1 MPEDFDNLLSAI
13 ATSAGAAARP
23 HGPDAARRR
32 GGQRTLRR
40 RLAVSAM
47 SAVLLAGG
55 IGTALAVSRSGGGP
69 APAPPV
75 VSPSGS
81 AGTGRPSPNPSPSAT
96 PSRSAGSSEA
106 APTLSLQLPAALAK
120 GTANQVGFTV
130 TNPGSARTETV
141 TLDLGRPTSGA
152 PTSTT
157 PLERG
162 IVQRQDGPGGA
173 WVTVPVSY
181 AGTGSASGTA
191 ADTAT
196 YQLALP
202 ARAAVQE
209 HLRVTP
215 VGVES
220 VDFAVRLTGGDSAP
234 VTRSRTLPLATPTLT
249 GTGPAS
255 VTPGTTSAEFD
266 FKLSNATT
274 AGYSAVGLYLDAS
287 GSTSNCD
294 FSPFATAQ
302 WWDGTAWRN
311 ISLAGQWP
319 LFDTVALGA
328 GQSLTLR
335 TRLIVPAT
343 LASCLKRGDVSMIAA
358 TAGLAQNGGG
368 TAAPDTIV
376 RGDAPF
382 FGIG

>member
-32 GGQRTLRR
+32 GAQRTVRR
-40 RLAVSAM
+40 RLAVSAL
-47 SAVLLAGG
+47 SVVLLAGG
-55 IGTALAVSRSGGGP
+55 VGTALAVSRSGGGP
-69 APAPPV
+69 APASPV
-75 VSPSGS
+75 VSP
-81 AGTGRPSPNPSPSAT
+81 TGRPSPSPT
-96 PSRSAGSSEA
+96 PSRSAGSSDA
-106 APTLSLQLPAALAK
+106 APALSLQLPTALAK

-141 TLDLGRPTSGA
+141 TLDLGRPASGA
-152 PTSTT
+152 PSSTT

-162 IVQRQDGPGGA
+162 IVQRQNGPGGA
-173 WVTVPVSY
+173 WVAVPVSY
-181 AGTGSASGTA
+181 TSTGSASGTA

-202 ARAAVQE
+202 ARGSVQE

-220 VDFAVRLTGGDSAP
+220 VDFAVRLTGGSSAP
-234 VTRSRTLPLATPTLT
+234 VTRSQTLRLAVPSLT

-255 VTPGTTSAEFD
+255 VTPGTSSAEFD
-266 FKLSNATT
+266 FTLSNTTT
-274 AGYSAVGLYLDAS
+274 ADYNAVGLYLNAG
-287 GSTSNCD
+287 GSTANCS
-294 FSPFATAQ
+294 FAPFATAQ
-302 WWDGTAWRN
+302 WWDGSSWRN
-311 ISLAGQWP
+311 VSLSGGWP
-319 LFDTVALGA
+319 SLETVSLGA

-343 LASCLKRGDVSMIAA
+343 LDSCLKRGQVSMIAA
-358 TAGLAQNGGG
+358 TGGLAQNGGS
-368 TAAPDTIV
+368 TAAPHIGV

>member
-32 GGQRTLRR
+32 GAQRTLRR
-40 RLAVSAM
+40 RLAVSAL

-69 APAPPV
+69 APASPV
-75 VSPSGS
+75 VSSS
-81 AGTGRPSPNPSPSAT
+81 GRPSPDPSPT
-96 PSRSAGSSEA
+96 PSRSAGSSDA
-106 APTLSLQLPAALAK
+106 APTLSLQLPTALAK
-120 GTANQVGFTV
+120 ATANQVGFTV
-130 TNPGSARTETV
+130 TNPGPARTETV
-141 TLDLGRPTSGA
+141 TLDLGRPASGA
-152 PTSTT
+152 PSSTT

-181 AGTGSASGTA
+181 TSTGSASGTA

-202 ARAAVQE
+202 ARADVQE

-220 VDFAVRLTGGDSAP
+220 VDFAVRLTGGSAP
-234 VTRSRTLPLATPTLT
+234 VTRSQALPLATPRLT

-266 FKLSNATT
+266 FTLSNITT
-274 AGYSAVGLYLDAS
+274 ADYSAVGLYLNAG
-287 GSTSNCD
+287 GSTSNCT
-294 FSPFATAQ
+294 FAPFATAQ
-302 WWDGTAWRN
+302 WWDGTGWRN
-311 ISLAGQWP
+311 VSLSSGWP
-319 LFDTVALGA
+319 SLETVGLGA

-343 LASCLKRGDVSMIAA
+343 LDSCLKRGQVSMIAA
-358 TAGLAQNGGG
+358 TGGLAQNGGS
-368 TAAPDTIV
+368 TAAPQLGV

-382 FGIG
+382 FSIG

>member
-32 GGQRTLRR
+32 GAQRTLRR
-40 RLAVSAM
+40 RLAVSAL

-55 IGTALAVSRSGGGP
+55 IGTALAVSRSGSGP
-69 APAPPV
+69 DPAPPA
-75 VSPSGS
+75 VSPSAS
-81 AGTGRPSPNPSPSAT
+81 AGTGRPSPSPT
-96 PSRSAGSSEA
+96 PSSSTGSGDA
-106 APTLSLQLPAALAK
+106 APTLSLQLPTALAK
-120 GTANQVGFTV
+120 ATANQVGFTV
-130 TNPGSARTETV
+130 TNPGPARTETV

-152 PTSTT
+152 PTSTM

-181 AGTGSASGTA
+181 SGTGSASGTA

-202 ARAAVQE
+202 ARSGVQE

-220 VDFAVRLTGGDSAP
+220 VDFAVRLTGGGSAP
-234 VTRSRTLPLATPTLT
+234 VTRSQTLPLATPTVT

-255 VTPGTTSAEFD
+255 VTHGTTSAEFD
-266 FKLSNATT
+266 FTLSNAT
-274 AGYSAVGLYLDAS
+274 AADYSAVGLYLNAG
-287 GSTSNCD
+287 GSSANCN
-294 FSPFATAQ
+294 FAPFATAQ
-302 WWDGTAWRN
+302 WWDGTGWRS
-311 ISLAGQWP
+311 ISLSTGWP
-319 LFDTVALGA
+319 SLKTVSLGA
-328 GQSLTLR
+328 GQTVTVR

-358 TAGLAQNGGG
+358 TGGLAENGGS
-368 TAAPDTIV
+368 TAAPQISV

-382 FGIG
+382 FSIG